1 LATVAAT
8 QEEYASADKGQ
19 LRIVWHGFR
28 KHRLGMAGLIT
39 LGVIV
44 LSVILIPLFSP
55 WKYSQQ
61 NPDPTLW
68 FAPMGTLDPA
78 TGNTYWLG
86 SDRVGRDEFS
96 TLFYGGRMSL
106 AVAIIPAILIVIIG
120 SIIGAF
126 AGFYGRW
133 VDSVLMRITD
143 FLLALPLLPGYLF
156 AIRIIRPNSRF
167 NPLVDDTVGIML
179 TTMVV
184 FVIFGWMGVSRLVRG
199 AVLSLRS
206 LPYVEAAKALGAS
219 NFRIIFKHLLP
230 NALAPVL
237 VAGTFAVG
245 DFIILEAVLSYFG
258 VGIKDPPAIS
268 WGNMLSGSQDLVLAM
283 SNLNPF
289 SDIRGYLIML
299 PSFMLLITVLCIN
312 YIGDALRDVLDP
324 RLHV

>member
-1 LATVAAT
+1 MATVAAT
-8 QEEYASADKGQ
+8 QEEYVSADKGQ
-19 LRIVWHGFR
+19 LGIVWHGFR

-44 LSVILIPLFSP
+44 LAVILIPLFSP

-283 SNLNPF
+283 TNLNPF

>member
-1 LATVAAT
+1 
-8 QEEYASADKGQ
+8 
-19 LRIVWHGFR
+19 
-28 KHRLGMAGLIT
+28 MAGLIT

-44 LSVILIPLFSP
+44 LAVIFIPLLSP
-55 WKYSQQ
+55 WGYDQK

-68 FAPMGTLDPA
+68 FAPVGTLDPA
-78 TGNTYWLG
+78 TGNSYWFG
-86 SDRVGRDEFS
+86 SDRLGRDEF
-96 TLFYGGRMSL
+96 TNLFYGGRMSL
-106 AVAIIPAILIVIIG
+106 AVAIIPAIIIVVIG